1 MSNDPEG
8 QADDAQVDE
17 EMARADRTN
26 GEGTTQGEPEPALR
40 SDGSDPGAP
49 DSDPEA
55 PGSYVDDRK
64 ASSVAEPN
72 EPA

>member
-8 QADDAQVDE
+8 QTEDEQVDE
-17 EMARADRTN
+17 EMARADRAN
-26 GEGTTQGEPEPALR
+26 GERPVQAEHGSEER
-40 SDGSDPGAP
+40 SGR
-49 DSDPEA
+49 SDPEA
-55 PGSYVDDRK
+55 PGAYVDDSN

>member
-8 QADDAQVDE
+8 QARDAQVDE

-26 GEGTTQGEPEPALR
+26 GERTQVEPEPAR
-40 SDGSDPGAP
+40 SYGSDPGAP

-55 PGSYVDDRK
+55 PGTYVDDRK
-64 ASSVAEPN
+64 TSSVAEPN